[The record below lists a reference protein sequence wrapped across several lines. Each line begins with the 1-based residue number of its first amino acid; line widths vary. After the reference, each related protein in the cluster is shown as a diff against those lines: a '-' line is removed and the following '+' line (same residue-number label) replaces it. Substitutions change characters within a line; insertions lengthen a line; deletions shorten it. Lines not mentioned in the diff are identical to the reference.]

1 MRIFPSVKD
10 TLEKLRLIL
19 HTSVINITEKD
30 GLLLSLKDELAFY

>member
-1 MRIFPSVKD
+1 MRIYLTMKD

-19 HTSVINITEKD
+19 HTSLFNKREKD

>member
-1 MRIFPSVKD
+1 VRISPSVKD

-19 HTSVINITEKD
+19 HTSDINLSEKD